1 MPPENIIYRLM
12 PEDFIQLLYLSNAKP
27 ELKQEELNSI
37 LRVSRKNNP
46 SRDITG
52 LLVFA
57 NGVFIQVLEGPSS
70 EVHKLFETICDDT
83 RHQEVAILG
92 EYSGQERIF
101 TKWSMGFLQSTLDEL
116 TRITG
121 SATMI
126 GREDILSLLANDEA
140 EAVRFLKKFTKYVG

>member
-1 MPPENIIYRLM
+1 MPK
-12 PEDFIQLLYLSNAKP
+12 DFIQLLYLSNAKP
-27 ELKQEELNSI
+27 ELKQEELDSI
-37 LRVSRKNNP
+37 LRVSRENNP

-70 EVHKLFETICDDT
+70 EVHKLFEKICDDT

-92 EYSGQERIF
+92 EYRGQERIF

-121 SATMI
+121 SASMI
-126 GREDILSLLANDEA
+126 GREDILTLLANDEA
-140 EAVRFLKKFTKYVG
+140 EAVRFLKKFTKYVA